1 MSDSENFK
9 QNAGLGDS
17 MSGLPF
23 DATDRDMFL
32 NIYDAAEEYKKGYKL
47 YNFRRPDKFSKDN
60 LRALRD
66 IHREFSKAI
75 SLVLSGYLRMRVE
88 IEIVSVDQ
96 LTYEEFVRSMPSP
109 ISVGVF
115 EFEPLSGQILLGI
128 SFEVISCIV
137 NRMLGGVGN
146 IENQTRELTDIE
158 KALAKKVINIIIK
171 SLEDSWNAII
181 PVSGKFIS
189 LDDNY
194 QSIQVATAG
203 EIVALLTFEVQIS
216 GKHFGL
222 FSLCFPYPVLET
234 VLGHLSTQHIFQTKG
249 LVASNDERMKMI
261 SKINTSNVDLRV
273 QFGQCSITL
282 DDFLQLTEG
291 DIIKLDNKVQDDLI
305 VKVNGEKKFF
315 ARPGTM
321 KDKICVKITDVY
333 DEMHELLRNYF

>member
-1 MSDSENFK
+1 MAESINNNLTETNFFEDEFSDSEHK
-9 QNAGLGDS
+9 S
-17 MSGLPF
+17 
-23 DATDRDMFL
+23 
-32 NIYDAAEEYKKGYKL
+32 YKL

-115 EFEPLSGQILLGI
+115 EFEPLSGQVLLGI

-171 SLEDSWNAII
+171 SLEDSWNTII
-181 PVSGKFIS
+181 PVTGKFIS

-194 QSIQVATAG
+194 QSIQAATAG

-249 LVASNDERMKMI
+249 LVASNDERLKMI

-282 DDFLQLTEG
+282 DDFLQLSEG

-315 ARPGTM
+315 ARPGTL

>member
-1 MSDSENFK
+1 MAESIKNNLTETNFFEDEFSDSEHK
-9 QNAGLGDS
+9 S
-17 MSGLPF
+17 
-23 DATDRDMFL
+23 
-32 NIYDAAEEYKKGYKL
+32 YKL

-115 EFEPLSGQILLGI
+115 EFEPLSGQVLLGI

-171 SLEDSWNAII
+171 SLEDSWNTII
-181 PVSGKFIS
+181 PVTGKFIS

-249 LVASNDERMKMI
+249 LVASNDERLKMI

-282 DDFLQLTEG
+282 DDFLQLSEG

-315 ARPGTM
+315 ARPGTL

>member
-1 MSDSENFK
+1 MDDNAIENLIGTSDVD
-9 QNAGLGDS
+9 GD
-17 MSGLPF
+17 F
-23 DATDRDMFL
+23 VDA
-32 NIYDAAEEYKKGYKL
+32 EHKSYKL

-96 LTYEEFVRSMPSP
+96 LTYDEFVRSMPSP

-137 NRMLGGVGN
+137 NRMLGGIGS
-146 IENQTRELTDIE
+146 IDAQTRELTDIE

-171 SLEDSWNAII
+171 SLEDAWNTII
-181 PVSGKFIS
+181 PVTGKFIS

-222 FSLCFPYPVLET
+222 FSICFPYPVLET

-261 SKINTSNVDLRV
+261 SKINSSTVDLRV
-273 QFGQCSITL
+273 QFGSCAITL
-282 DDFLQLTEG
+282 DDFLQLSEG
-291 DIIKLDNKVQDDLI
+291 DIIKLDNKVDDDLI

-315 ARPGTM
+315 ARPGKM

>member
-1 MSDSENFK
+1 MTDTKDIIVDNFEEDFSEADHK
-9 QNAGLGDS
+9 S
-17 MSGLPF
+17 
-23 DATDRDMFL
+23 
-32 NIYDAAEEYKKGYKL
+32 YKL

-146 IENQTRELTDIE
+146 IETQTRDLTDIE
-158 KALAKKVINIIIK
+158 KALTKKVINIIIK
-171 SLEDSWNAII
+171 SLEDSWNTII
-181 PVSGKFIS
+181 PITGKFIS

-282 DDFLQLTEG
+282 DDFLQLSEG
-291 DIIKLDNKVQDDLI
+291 DIIKLDNKITDDLI
-305 VKVNGEKKFF
+305 IMVNGEKKFF
-315 ARPGTM
+315 ARPGTI
-321 KDKICVKITDVY
+321 KNNICVKITDVY

>member
-1 MSDSENFK
+1 MTEEKNTITEEVEEIFEDSGHK
-9 QNAGLGDS
+9 S
-17 MSGLPF
+17 
-23 DATDRDMFL
+23 
-32 NIYDAAEEYKKGYKL
+32 YKL

-115 EFEPLSGQILLGI
+115 EFEPLSGQILLGV

-137 NRMLGGVGN
+137 NRMLGGIGA
-146 IENQTRELTDIE
+146 IDTQSRELTDIE

-171 SLEDSWNAII
+171 SLEDAWNTII

-249 LVASNDERMKMI
+249 LVASNDEKMKMI

-282 DDFLQLTEG
+282 DDFLQLSEG

-315 ARPGTM
+315 ARPGTL

>member
-1 MSDSENFK
+1 MTNIKDTNSSDIDVFEEDFSDSEHK
-9 QNAGLGDS
+9 S
-17 MSGLPF
+17 
-23 DATDRDMFL
+23 
-32 NIYDAAEEYKKGYKL
+32 YKL

-115 EFEPLSGQILLGI
+115 EFEPLTGQILLGI

-146 IENQTRELTDIE
+146 IEAQTRELTDIE
-158 KALAKKVINIIIK
+158 KALAKKIINIIIK

-181 PVSGKFIS
+181 PVTGKFIS

-249 LVASNDERMKMI
+249 LVASNDERLKMI
-261 SKINTSNVDLRV
+261 SKLNTSNVDLRV
-273 QFGQCSITL
+273 QFGQCNITL
-282 DDFLQLTEG
+282 DDFLQLSEG
-291 DIIKLDNKVQDDLI
+291 DIIKLDNKVSDDLI

>member
-1 MSDSENFK
+1 MADNEKNNLINTLDFEDGLTDSEHK
-9 QNAGLGDS
+9 S
-17 MSGLPF
+17 
-23 DATDRDMFL
+23 
-32 NIYDAAEEYKKGYKL
+32 YKL

-96 LTYEEFVRSMPSP
+96 LTYEEFIRSMPSP

-137 NRMLGGVGN
+137 NRMLGGVGS
-146 IENQTRELTDIE
+146 IDAQSRELTDIE

-171 SLEDSWNAII
+171 SLEDSWNTII
-181 PVSGKFIS
+181 PVTGKFIS

-222 FSLCFPYPVLET
+222 FSICFPYPVLET

-249 LVASNDERMKMI
+249 LVASNDERLKMI
-261 SKINTSNVDLRV
+261 SKINSSTVDLRV
-273 QFGQCSITL
+273 QFGSCSITL

-291 DIIKLDNKVQDDLI
+291 DIIKLDNKVEDDLI

>member
-1 MSDSENFK
+1 MAKSANNDLTELDFFDDEFSDSEHK
-9 QNAGLGDS
+9 S
-17 MSGLPF
+17 
-23 DATDRDMFL
+23 
-32 NIYDAAEEYKKGYKL
+32 YKL

-60 LRALRD
+60 LKALRD

-146 IENQTRELTDIE
+146 IEQQTRELTDIE

-189 LDDNY
+189 LDENY

-261 SKINTSNVDLRV
+261 SKINTSNVDIRV

>member
-1 MSDSENFK
+1 MAESINNNLTETNFFEDEFSDSEHK
-9 QNAGLGDS
+9 S
-17 MSGLPF
+17 
-23 DATDRDMFL
+23 
-32 NIYDAAEEYKKGYKL
+32 YKL

-115 EFEPLSGQILLGI
+115 EFEPLSGQVLLGI

-158 KALAKKVINIIIK
+158 KTLAKKVINIIIK
-171 SLEDSWNAII
+171 SLEDSWNTII
-181 PVSGKFIS
+181 PVTGKFIS

-249 LVASNDERMKMI
+249 LVASNDERLKMI

-282 DDFLQLTEG
+282 DDFLQLSEG

-315 ARPGTM
+315 ARPGTL

>member
-1 MSDSENFK
+1 MAKSTKNDLINTLEFEEDFSDSEHK
-9 QNAGLGDS
+9 S
-17 MSGLPF
+17 
-23 DATDRDMFL
+23 
-32 NIYDAAEEYKKGYKL
+32 YKL

-137 NRMLGGVGN
+137 NRMMGGVGS
-146 IENQTRELTDIE
+146 IDTQTRELTDIE

-171 SLEDSWNAII
+171 ELEDSWNTII

-194 QSIQVATAG
+194 QSMQVATAG
-203 EIVALLTFEVQIS
+203 EIVALLTFEVQIQ

-222 FSLCFPYPVLET
+222 FSICFPYPVLET

-273 QFGQCSITL
+273 QFGQCNITL
-282 DDFLQLTEG
+282 DDFLQLSEG
-291 DIIKLDNKVQDDLI
+291 DIIRLDNKVQDDLI

-315 ARPGTM
+315 ARPGTL

>member
-1 MSDSENFK
+1 MAESINNNLTDTNFFEDEFSDSEHK
-9 QNAGLGDS
+9 S
-17 MSGLPF
+17 
-23 DATDRDMFL
+23 
-32 NIYDAAEEYKKGYKL
+32 YKL

-115 EFEPLSGQILLGI
+115 EFEPLSGQVLLGI

-171 SLEDSWNAII
+171 SLEDSWNTII
-181 PVSGKFIS
+181 PVTGIFIS

-203 EIVALLTFEVQIS
+203 EIVALLTFDVQIS

-249 LVASNDERMKMI
+249 LVASNDERLKMI

-282 DDFLQLTEG
+282 DDFLQLSEG

-305 VKVNGEKKFF
+305 VKVNGEKKFY
-315 ARPGTM
+315 ARPGTL

>member
-1 MSDSENFK
+1 MAESINNNLTDTNFFEDEFSDSEHK
-9 QNAGLGDS
+9 S
-17 MSGLPF
+17 
-23 DATDRDMFL
+23 
-32 NIYDAAEEYKKGYKL
+32 YKL

-115 EFEPLSGQILLGI
+115 EFEPLSGQVLLGI

-171 SLEDSWNAII
+171 SLEDSWNTII
-181 PVSGKFIS
+181 PVTGKFIS

-249 LVASNDERMKMI
+249 LVASNDERLKMI

-282 DDFLQLTEG
+282 DDFMQLSEG

-315 ARPGTM
+315 ARPGTL

>member
-1 MSDSENFK
+1 MTDTKDTDLSDIEGFEEDFSDSEHK
-9 QNAGLGDS
+9 S
-17 MSGLPF
+17 
-23 DATDRDMFL
+23 
-32 NIYDAAEEYKKGYKL
+32 YKL

-96 LTYEEFVRSMPSP
+96 LTYDEFVRSMPSP

-146 IENQTRELTDIE
+146 IEAQTRELTDIE
-158 KALAKKVINIIIK
+158 KALAKKIINIIIK
-171 SLEDSWNAII
+171 SLEDSWNAVI
-181 PVSGKFIS
+181 PVTGKFIS

-249 LVASNDERMKMI
+249 LVASNDERLKMI
-261 SKINTSNVDLRV
+261 SKLNTSNVDLRV
-273 QFGQCSITL
+273 QFGQCNITL
-282 DDFLQLTEG
+282 DDFLQLSEG
-291 DIIKLDNKVQDDLI
+291 DIIKLDNKVSDDLI

>member
-1 MSDSENFK
+1 MTEAKNENFIETYDLDEDFSDSEHK
-9 QNAGLGDS
+9 S
-17 MSGLPF
+17 
-23 DATDRDMFL
+23 
-32 NIYDAAEEYKKGYKL
+32 YKL

-137 NRMLGGVGN
+137 NRMLGGVGT
-146 IENQTRELTDIE
+146 IDAQTRELTDIE

-171 SLEDSWNAII
+171 QLEDSWNAII

-203 EIVALLTFEVQIS
+203 EIVALLTFEVQIQ

-222 FSLCFPYPVLET
+222 FSICFPYPVLEA

-261 SKINTSNVDLRV
+261 SKINTSNVDVRV

-282 DDFLQLTEG
+282 DDFLQLSEG
-291 DIIKLDNKVQDDLI
+291 DILKLDNRVQDDLI
-305 VKVNGEKKFF
+305 VKINGEKKFF
-315 ARPGTM
+315 ARPGTL
-321 KDKICVKITDVY
+321 KDKVCVKITDVY
-333 DEMHELLRNYF
+333 DEMHELLRNYL

>member
-1 MSDSENFK
+1 MAESINNNLTDTNFFEDEFSDSEHK
-9 QNAGLGDS
+9 S
-17 MSGLPF
+17 
-23 DATDRDMFL
+23 
-32 NIYDAAEEYKKGYKL
+32 YKL

-60 LRALRD
+60 LRALRN

-115 EFEPLSGQILLGI
+115 EFEPLSGQVLLGI

-171 SLEDSWNAII
+171 SLEDSWNTII
-181 PVSGKFIS
+181 PVTGKFIS

-249 LVASNDERMKMI
+249 LVASNDERLKMI

-282 DDFLQLTEG
+282 DDFLQLSEG

-315 ARPGTM
+315 ARPGTL

>member
-1 MSDSENFK
+1 MAESINNNLTDTNFFEDEFSDSEHK
-9 QNAGLGDS
+9 S
-17 MSGLPF
+17 
-23 DATDRDMFL
+23 
-32 NIYDAAEEYKKGYKL
+32 YKL

-88 IEIVSVDQ
+88 IEIGSGDQ
-96 LTYEEFVRSMPSP
+96 PTSAALVRSMPST

-115 EFEPLSGQILLGI
+115 EFEPLSGQVLLGI

-171 SLEDSWNAII
+171 SLEDSWNTII
-181 PVSGKFIS
+181 PVTGKFIS

-249 LVASNDERMKMI
+249 LVASNDERLKMI

-282 DDFLQLTEG
+282 DDFLQLSEG

-305 VKVNGEKKFF
+305 VKVNGEKMFF
-315 ARPGTM
+315 ARPGTL

>member
-1 MSDSENFK
+1 MAEDNNNSIVNKEFTEEDFSDPEHKS
-9 QNAGLGDS
+9 
-17 MSGLPF
+17 
-23 DATDRDMFL
+23 
-32 NIYDAAEEYKKGYKL
+32 YKL

-96 LTYEEFVRSMPSP
+96 LTYDEFIRSMPSP

-115 EFEPLSGQILLGI
+115 EFEPLSGQVLLGI

-146 IENQTRELTDIE
+146 IEAQARELTDIE
-158 KALAKKVINIIIK
+158 KALAKKVINIIIE
-171 SLEDSWNAII
+171 SLEDSWNTII
-181 PVSGKFIS
+181 PVTGKFIS

-249 LVASNDERMKMI
+249 LVASNDERLKMI

-273 QFGQCSITL
+273 QFGQCNITL
-282 DDFLQLTEG
+282 DDFLQLSEG
-291 DIIKLDNKVQDDLI
+291 DIIKLDNKVNDDLI

>member
-1 MSDSENFK
+1 MAESINNNLTETNFFEDEFSDSEHK
-9 QNAGLGDS
+9 S
-17 MSGLPF
+17 
-23 DATDRDMFL
+23 
-32 NIYDAAEEYKKGYKL
+32 YKL

-115 EFEPLSGQILLGI
+115 EFEPLSGQVLLGI

-171 SLEDSWNAII
+171 SLEDSWNTII
-181 PVSGKFIS
+181 PVTGKFIS

-249 LVASNDERMKMI
+249 LVASNDERLKMI

-282 DDFLQLTEG
+282 DDFLQLSEG

-315 ARPGTM
+315 ARPGTL
-321 KDKICVKITDVY
+321 KDKICVTK
-333 DEMHELLRNYF
+333 ELFLERF

>member
-1 MSDSENFK
+1 MAESINNNLTDTNFFEDEFYDSEHK
-9 QNAGLGDS
+9 S
-17 MSGLPF
+17 
-23 DATDRDMFL
+23 
-32 NIYDAAEEYKKGYKL
+32 YKL

-115 EFEPLSGQILLGI
+115 EFEPLSGQVLLGI

-171 SLEDSWNAII
+171 SLEDSWNTII
-181 PVSGKFIS
+181 PVTGKFIS

-249 LVASNDERMKMI
+249 LVASNDERLKMI

-282 DDFLQLTEG
+282 DDFLQLSEG

-315 ARPGTM
+315 ARPGTL

>member
-1 MSDSENFK
+1 MSDKNDLINKET
-9 QNAGLGDS
+9 AGFEEE
-17 MSGLPF
+17 F
-23 DATDRDMFL
+23 DE
-32 NIYDAAEEYKKGYKL
+32 AEHKSYKL

-75 SLVLSGYLRMRVE
+75 SLILSGYLRMRVE

-128 SFEVISCIV
+128 SFEVLTCIV
-137 NRMLGGVGN
+137 NRMLGGIGTVDPN
-146 IENQTRELTDIE
+146 SKELTDIE
-158 KALAKKVINIIIK
+158 KALVKKIINIIIQ
-171 SLEDSWNAII
+171 SLEDSWNTII
-181 PVSGKFIS
+181 PVTGKFIS
-189 LDDNY
+189 IDDNY

-203 EIVALLTFEVQIS
+203 EIVALLTFEVQVA

-249 LVASNDERMKMI
+249 LVASNEERLKMI
-261 SKINTSNVDLRV
+261 SKLNSSNVDLRV
-273 QFGQCSITL
+273 QFGSCNITL

-291 DIIKLDNKVQDDLI
+291 DIIKLDNKVQDDLV

-315 ARPGTM
+315 ARPGTI
-321 KDKICVKITDVY
+321 KDNICVKITDVY

>member
-1 MSDSENFK
+1 MTNIKDTNSSDIDVFEEDFSDSEHK
-9 QNAGLGDS
+9 S
-17 MSGLPF
+17 
-23 DATDRDMFL
+23 
-32 NIYDAAEEYKKGYKL
+32 YKL

-109 ISVGVF
+109 ISVCVF

-146 IENQTRELTDIE
+146 IEAQTRELTDIE
-158 KALAKKVINIIIK
+158 KALAKKIINIIIK
-171 SLEDSWNAII
+171 SLEDSWNAVI
-181 PVSGKFIS
+181 PVTGKFIS

-222 FSLCFPYPVLET
+222 FSLCFPYPVLEA

-249 LVASNDERMKMI
+249 LVASNDERLKMI
-261 SKINTSNVDLRV
+261 SKLNTSNVDLRV
-273 QFGQCSITL
+273 QFGQCNITL
-282 DDFLQLTEG
+282 DDFLQLSEG
-291 DIIKLDNKVQDDLI
+291 DIIKLDNKVSDDLI

>member
-1 MSDSENFK
+1 MTEINQELQNTDTEFFEDSESEHK
-9 QNAGLGDS
+9 S
-17 MSGLPF
+17 
-23 DATDRDMFL
+23 
-32 NIYDAAEEYKKGYKL
+32 YKL

-75 SLVLSGYLRMRVE
+75 SLILSGYLRMRVE

-96 LTYEEFVRSMPSP
+96 LTYEEFIRSMPSP
-109 ISVGVF
+109 INVGVF

-128 SFEVISCIV
+128 SFEVLSCIV
-137 NRMLGGVGN
+137 NRMLGGVGSVDA
-146 IENQTRELTDIE
+146 QARELTDIE
-158 KALAKKVINIIIK
+158 KALAKKVINIIIQ
-171 SLEDSWNAII
+171 SLEDAWNTII
-181 PVSGKFIS
+181 PVTGKFIS

-222 FSLCFPYPVLET
+222 FSICFPYPVLET

-249 LVASNDERMKMI
+249 LIATNDERMKMI
-261 SKINTSNVDLRV
+261 SKLNSSNVDLRV
-273 QFGQCSITL
+273 QFGSCSITL
-282 DDFLQLTEG
+282 DDFLQLAEG
-291 DIIKLDNKVQDDLI
+291 DIIKLDNKVSDDLI

-315 ARPGTM
+315 ARPGTL
-321 KDKICVKITDVY
+321 KDNICVKITDVY

>member
-1 MSDSENFK
+1 MTDIKDTNLSDIDDFEEDFSDSEHK
-9 QNAGLGDS
+9 S
-17 MSGLPF
+17 
-23 DATDRDMFL
+23 
-32 NIYDAAEEYKKGYKL
+32 YKL

-146 IENQTRELTDIE
+146 IEAQTRELTDIE
-158 KALAKKVINIIIK
+158 KALAKKIINIIIK

-181 PVSGKFIS
+181 PVTGKFIS

-249 LVASNDERMKMI
+249 LVASNDERLKMI
-261 SKINTSNVDLRV
+261 SKLNTSNVDLRV
-273 QFGQCSITL
+273 QFGQCNITL
-282 DDFLQLTEG
+282 DDFLQLSEG
-291 DIIKLDNKVQDDLI
+291 DIIKLDNKVSDDLI

>member
-1 MSDSENFK
+1 MAETNSNNLIHSYDSFDDDFTDSEHK
-9 QNAGLGDS
+9 S
-17 MSGLPF
+17 
-23 DATDRDMFL
+23 
-32 NIYDAAEEYKKGYKL
+32 YKL

-60 LRALRD
+60 LKALRD

-75 SLVLSGYLRMRVE
+75 SLILSGYLRMRVE

-109 ISVGVF
+109 TSVGVF

-128 SFEVISCIV
+128 SFEVVSCIV
-137 NRMLGGVGN
+137 NRMLGGVGT
-146 IENQTRELTDIE
+146 IDAQSRELTDIE
-158 KALAKKVINIIIK
+158 KALAKKIINIIIK

-181 PVSGKFIS
+181 PVTGKFIS

-216 GKHFGL
+216 GKHCGL
-222 FSLCFPYPVLET
+222 FSICFPYPVLET

-249 LVASNDERMKMI
+249 LVASNDERLKMI
-261 SKINTSNVDLRV
+261 SKINTSNVDVRV
-273 QFGQCSITL
+273 QFGQCNITL
-282 DDFLQLTEG
+282 DDFLQLSEG
-291 DIIKLDNKVQDDLI
+291 DIIKLDNKVSDDLI

-315 ARPGTM
+315 ARPGTL

>member
-1 MSDSENFK
+1 MTEENNIIIDDVEEVFEDSGHK
-9 QNAGLGDS
+9 S
-17 MSGLPF
+17 
-23 DATDRDMFL
+23 
-32 NIYDAAEEYKKGYKL
+32 YKL

-115 EFEPLSGQILLGI
+115 EFEPLSGQILLGV

-137 NRMLGGVGN
+137 NRMLGGIGT
-146 IENQTRELTDIE
+146 IDTQSRELTDIE

-171 SLEDSWNAII
+171 SLEDAWNTII

-249 LVASNDERMKMI
+249 LVASNDEKMKMI

-282 DDFLQLTEG
+282 YDFLQLSEG

-315 ARPGTM
+315 ARPGTL

>member
-1 MSDSENFK
+1 MT
-9 QNAGLGDS
+9 QNADNNLIQNKDILDDYTEGEHKS
-17 MSGLPF
+17 
-23 DATDRDMFL
+23 
-32 NIYDAAEEYKKGYKL
+32 YKL

-66 IHREFSKAI
+66 LHREFSKAI

-96 LTYEEFVRSMPSP
+96 LTYEEFIRSMPSP

-146 IENQTRELTDIE
+146 IDNQSRELTDIE
-158 KALAKKVINIIIK
+158 KALAKKVINIIIG
-171 SLEDSWNAII
+171 SLEDAWNTIV
-181 PVSGKFIS
+181 PVTGKFIS

-249 LVASNDERMKMI
+249 LVASNDERLKMI
-261 SKINTSNVDLRV
+261 SKLNTSNIDVRV
-273 QFGQCSITL
+273 QFGQCNITL
-282 DDFLQLTEG
+282 DDFMQLSEG
-291 DIIKLDNKVQDDLI
+291 DILKLDNKVEDDLI

-315 ARPGTM
+315 ARPGIM
-321 KDKICVKITDVY
+321 KDQICVKITDVY

>member
-1 MSDSENFK
+1 MAKSSNITEPDIFEDEFSDSEHK
-9 QNAGLGDS
+9 S
-17 MSGLPF
+17 
-23 DATDRDMFL
+23 
-32 NIYDAAEEYKKGYKL
+32 YKL

-137 NRMLGGVGN
+137 NRMLGGIGN
-146 IENQTRELTDIE
+146 IETQTRELTDIE

-203 EIVALLTFEVQIS
+203 EIVALLTFEVQIY
-216 GKHFGL
+216 GKHFWL

-315 ARPGTM
+315 ARPGTI

>member
-1 MSDSENFK
+1 MPEINENTE
-9 QNAGLGDS
+9 NILNVHDETE
-17 MSGLPF
+17 
-23 DATDRDMFL
+23 DA
-32 NIYDAAEEYKKGYKL
+32 EHKSYKL

-75 SLVLSGYLRMRVE
+75 SLILSGYLRMRVE
-88 IEIVSVDQ
+88 IDIVSVDQ

-128 SFEVISCIV
+128 SFEVVSCIV
-137 NRMLGGVGN
+137 NRMLGGIGTVDP
-146 IENQTRELTDIE
+146 QARELTDIE
-158 KALAKKVINIIIK
+158 KALAKKVINIILQ
-171 SLEDSWNAII
+171 SLEDSWNTIV
-181 PVSGKFIS
+181 PVTGKFIS

-203 EIVALLTFEVQIS
+203 EIVALLTFEVQVA
-216 GKHFGL
+216 GKHYGL
-222 FSLCFPYPVLET
+222 FSICFPYPVLEA

-249 LVASNDERMKMI
+249 LTASNDERMKMI
-261 SKINTSNVDLRV
+261 SKLNTSNVDFRV
-273 QFGQCSITL
+273 QFGQCSITM

-315 ARPGTM
+315 ARPGTI
-321 KDKICVKITDVY
+321 KNNICVKITEVY

>member
-1 MSDSENFK
+1 MTNSNSIENTTDIENFEEDSEHK
-9 QNAGLGDS
+9 S
-17 MSGLPF
+17 
-23 DATDRDMFL
+23 
-32 NIYDAAEEYKKGYKL
+32 YKL

-137 NRMLGGVGN
+137 NRMLGGIGA
-146 IENQTRELTDIE
+146 IDPQSRELTDIE
-158 KALAKKVINIIIK
+158 KALAKKVINTIIS
-171 SLEDSWNAII
+171 SLEDAWNTIV
-181 PVSGKFIS
+181 PVTGKFIS

-222 FSLCFPYPVLET
+222 FSLCFPYPVLES

-249 LVASNDERMKMI
+249 LVATNDERMKMI
-261 SKINTSNVDLRV
+261 SKLNLSLADLRV
-273 QFGQCSITL
+273 QFGTCNITL
-282 DDFLQLTEG
+282 DDFLQLAEG
-291 DIIKLDNKVQDDLI
+291 DIIKLDNKIEDDLI

-315 ARPGTM
+315 ARPGTL
-321 KDKICVKITDVY
+321 KNQVCVKITDVY
-333 DEMHELLRNYF
+333 DEMHEILRNYF

>member
-1 MSDSENFK
+1 MVKGVNKDLTEINFFDDEFTDSEHK
-9 QNAGLGDS
+9 S
-17 MSGLPF
+17 
-23 DATDRDMFL
+23 
-32 NIYDAAEEYKKGYKL
+32 YKL

-146 IENQTRELTDIE
+146 IESQTRELTDIE
-158 KALAKKVINIIIK
+158 KALAKKIINIIIK

>member
-1 MSDSENFK
+1 MAETDNDNILESESFEDDGEHK
-9 QNAGLGDS
+9 S
-17 MSGLPF
+17 
-23 DATDRDMFL
+23 
-32 NIYDAAEEYKKGYKL
+32 YKL

-137 NRMLGGVGN
+137 NRMLGGIGSVDA
-146 IENQTRELTDIE
+146 QARELTDIE
-158 KALAKKVINIIIK
+158 KALAKKVINTIIS
-171 SLEDSWNAII
+171 SLEDAWNTIV
-181 PVSGKFIS
+181 PVTGKFIS

-222 FSLCFPYPVLET
+222 FSLCFPYPVLES

-249 LVASNDERMKMI
+249 LVATNDERMKMI
-261 SKINTSNVDLRV
+261 SKLNLSLADLRV
-273 QFGQCSITL
+273 QFGTCNITL
-282 DDFLQLTEG
+282 DDFLQLAEG
-291 DIIKLDNKVQDDLI
+291 DIIKLDNKIEDDLI

-315 ARPGTM
+315 ARPGTL
-321 KDKICVKITDVY
+321 KNQVCVKITDVY
-333 DEMHELLRNYF
+333 DEMHEILRNYF

>member
-1 MSDSENFK
+1 MAESINNNLTETNFFEDEFSDSEHK
-9 QNAGLGDS
+9 S
-17 MSGLPF
+17 
-23 DATDRDMFL
+23 
-32 NIYDAAEEYKKGYKL
+32 YKL

-115 EFEPLSGQILLGI
+115 EFEPLSGQVLLGI

-137 NRMLGGVGN
+137 IRMLGGVGN

-171 SLEDSWNAII
+171 SLEDSWNTII
-181 PVSGKFIS
+181 PVTGKFIS

-249 LVASNDERMKMI
+249 LVASNDERLKMI

-282 DDFLQLTEG
+282 DDFLQLSEG

-315 ARPGTM
+315 ARPGTL

>member
-1 MSDSENFK
+1 MAESINNNLTDTNFFEDEFSDSEHK
-9 QNAGLGDS
+9 S
-17 MSGLPF
+17 
-23 DATDRDMFL
+23 
-32 NIYDAAEEYKKGYKL
+32 YKL

-115 EFEPLSGQILLGI
+115 EFEPLSGQVLLGI

-171 SLEDSWNAII
+171 SLEDSWNTII
-181 PVSGKFIS
+181 PVTGKFIS

-249 LVASNDERMKMI
+249 LVASNDERLKMI

-282 DDFLQLTEG
+282 DDFLQLSEG
-291 DIIKLDNKVQDDLI
+291 DI
-305 VKVNGEKKFF
+305 
-315 ARPGTM
+315 
-321 KDKICVKITDVY
+321 
-333 DEMHELLRNYF
+333 